1 MTRQFPRLFGD
12 NSALACCN
20 FRARPSALRRMT
32 QDPELAARILH
43 GSDVPVPVTGGLMWA
58 GGLLSW
64 RDWRRSAAIAN
75 PLERDAQIKRAV
87 GFGEETFTRLAGLLR
102 LASARP

>member
-1 MTRQFPRLFGD
+1 
-12 NSALACCN
+12 
-20 FRARPSALRRMT
+20 MT

-102 LASARP
+102 LAPARP